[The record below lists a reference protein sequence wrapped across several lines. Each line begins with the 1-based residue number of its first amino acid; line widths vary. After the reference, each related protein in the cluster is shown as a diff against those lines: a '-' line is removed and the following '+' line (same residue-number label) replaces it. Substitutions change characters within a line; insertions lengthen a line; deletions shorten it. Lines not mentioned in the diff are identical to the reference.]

1 MSHRPPSRRG
11 AASGL
16 RKSGL
21 RARIPTS
28 PRAAPETMD
37 ATFTREVADSAHFPE
52 SVSLER
58 FGVRQRFTRAAILAR
73 WERLFGRVCRMLWSR
88 WRCGRIGLCGCA
100 QPFSAFLGAPTCF
113 GGADAFPV
121 AGPVEP
127 LLFGSL
133 TRWAALVFP
142 CPVAAR
148 LFHVEQPPV
157 ARVCTD
163 SGVDAPMGDV
173 HSAHLTPPLR
183 GRLPTRLARVGRS
196 CVLHRRRGV
205 TSVVF
210 GLDRNGAVV
219 VARRCR
225 PHPSPTLRLRCPP
238 TRQLVITT
246 RGAHFRPSIAMGDIH
261 SAHRTEPRRE
271 RLPTRPAQ
279 TRLGGCSRCCVRT
292 HPISPPRSAF
302 RTRCTSTPRGLGGR
316 LTLVSSPLGWPH
328 CTAHATPGGTRRH
341 RPAVNQV
348 AGRVRCCGPAPGQW

>member
-73 WERLFGRVCRMLWSR
+73 WERLFGRVCRRLWSR

-100 QPFSAFLGAPTCF
+100 QPLPFSAFLGAVASLASSGLFT
-113 GGADAFPV
+113 V

-142 CPVAAR
+142 CPVAGR
-148 LFHVEQPPV
+148 LYHVGQPPV

-163 SGVDAPMGDV
+163 SGVDASMGDV
-173 HSAHLTPPLR
+173 HSAHFTQSLR
-183 GRLPTRLARVGRS
+183 ERLPTRLARVGRS

-225 PHPSPTLRLRCPP
+225 PHPSATLRLRCPP
-238 TRQLVITT
+238 TRQLVIAT
-246 RGAHFRPSIAMGDIH
+246 RGAHFRPSIAVGDIH
-261 SAHRTEPRRE
+261 SAHRTEPLRE
-271 RLPTRPAQ
+271 RLPARPAE
-279 TRLGGCSRCCVRT
+279 
-292 HPISPPRSAF
+292 A
-302 RTRCTSTPRGLGGR
+302 
-316 LTLVSSPLGWPH
+316 
-328 CTAHATPGGTRRH
+328 
-341 RPAVNQV
+341 
-348 AGRVRCCGPAPGQW
+348 